1 VDRRVVVVTGVASG
15 IGAATAR
22 LLADEG
28 CNVIGVDRHS
38 ADVVADLSAPGGRSA
53 MVDALSRSA
62 AAVDGVIACAGSNG
76 TDAEDVSVN
85 YFGAVATLDGL
96 RPMLARG
103 RQPRAVAVGS
113 IAMLEHPRLDDAVV
127 TACLELDEDRARV
140 LAERNPKCGYAS
152 AKLALA
158 RWVRR
163 VSTTSAWA
171 GEGIA
176 INTIS
181 PATIK
186 TPMTQGALGD
196 PVRNA
201 ALEGRFPMPLHGRG
215 DPEDVARVLAWFVS
229 PELRL
234 VTGQCVFVDG
244 GADVAR
250 RGDDVW

>member
-1 VDRRVVVVTGVASG
+1 
-15 IGAATAR
+15 
-22 LLADEG
+22 
-28 CNVIGVDRHS
+28 
-38 ADVVADLSAPGGRSA
+38 
-53 MVDALSRSA
+53 
-62 AAVDGVIACAGSNG
+62 
-76 TDAEDVSVN
+76 
-85 YFGAVATLDGL
+85 
-96 RPMLARG
+96 
-103 RQPRAVAVGS
+103 
-113 IAMLEHPRLDDAVV
+113 
-127 TACLELDEDRARV
+127 
-140 LAERNPKCGYAS
+140 
-152 AKLALA
+152 LA